1 MWLRTKHKPKLGH
14 VPQSRGT
21 CKLGVEQMLQQQQ
34 GKVHHTT
41 TPTNREVVM
50 RGAQET
56 VKTGCGS
63 VYFPFLGS
71 LGCPTANN
79 NCQILRHYI

>member
-1 MWLRTKHKPKLGH
+1 MWLRSKHKPILGH

-41 TPTNREVVM
+41 VPKTREVVR
-50 RGAQET
+50 RGTQET
-56 VKTGCGS
+56 
-63 VYFPFLGS
+63 
-71 LGCPTANN
+71 
-79 NCQILRHYI
+79 I